1 MQEQTLKLGD
11 QTITVTDVKRLDQNR
26 PVYRLEIEPVNNLL
40 STVIIKQQKEGW
52 SDEFEK
58 EASSY
63 GRLKDLQG
71 DKIPVFFGQGYF
83 DGIRALVFSEVV
95 GTTLLDLA
103 RSKKPIDEKTMK
115 DKLIGVFQ
123 SLSARG
129 AIYWDQKLDNFMY
142 CDNGAPDAS
151 KVMVVDFEQV
161 EFPTLFR
168 PWKLGVNNEGARA
181 LMDDFRDTRDRYHE
195 TSPVRPWEHEPD
207 SRDEE
212 YPLRTIDSNV
222 ITPSMGSGSIEALRY
237 IAA

>member
-1 MQEQTLKLGD
+1 MENTDSRLRNVRLCPTLKLGD

-26 PVYRLEIEPVNNLL
+26 PVYRLEIEP
-40 STVIIKQQKEGW
+40 
-52 SDEFEK
+52 
-58 EASSY
+58 
-63 GRLKDLQG
+63 
-71 DKIPVFFGQGYF
+71 GYF

-181 LMDDFRDTRDRYHE
+181 LMDDFRDTRDRYYE